1 MKKWLWLIG
10 LTLVLCVVW
19 AGAAAPA
26 IGQSADPDATDA
38 RIPPSLFIV
47 SIDGIRNSEAF
58 DAPNPAEFVPRIWGE
73 LKPQAAWYK
82 NFYNLAETYTTP
94 GNNTLVNGA
103 WAFAPNIGK
112 TMDLRAQAPTVF
124 EYYRRAYPNVPR
136 SKTWAVVGKANVRH
150 ADYSRHP
157 FFGAAYGAALSFPAE
172 SQDAIT
178 WQEMQRVMD
187 TYHPNLVFLHLG
199 EVDHAGHT
207 GDRDTYVAAIRQAD
221 SIVADLWAKLQADR
235 YYRGRTTLIV
245 TSDHGRHDDDH
256 GGFKGH
262 GGICEGDR
270 RLPFLALGRGIQP
283 GLEIDAP
290 HSQVDIA
297 PTVGRLLGF
306 RTPLVDGHVL
316 VEMLTPLPHP
326 PLLTDDRISDDLR
339 LTNDPGRS
347 ERPAIAA
354 NWLGLH
360 VVWADDRSGARSETG
375 QSAIYYKFRPTGST
389 AWTDD
394 LLISESGIEARAPA
408 VTADDNF
415 VHVTWQ
421 GLARSETGQSSGSVG
436 DRPEQW
442 ALFYRRYTPLSG
454 WSPVTEIARSVVE
467 GEPGGPAMLWEPE
480 IVTASTGPVVGAPV
494 YPGQVRAYPADNA
507 WSASQVTGEGNNAHG
522 VALAADG
529 DRVYATWSQIGD
541 GSWDIFYNHSTDGG
555 QTWGG
560 VRRLTSDVYNSY
572 DPSIAAADGQVHLV
586 WADDRSGTF
595 QVYYRHSTDGGRTWT
610 RDVPLTPATPDGGS
624 WHPSLVVAGQRLTL
638 AWEDYRDGN
647 AEVYARESLDGG
659 VTWSA
664 DRRVTAAAAY
674 SIYPRLTADGTLT
687 HGVWQDNRDGNW
699 EIYFAEELNAA
710 PTP

>member
-408 VTADDNF
+408 VTADDSF

-421 GLARSETGQSSGSVG
+421 GLARSETGQSSGHCSTG
-436 DRPEQW
+436 ATPRCLAGRPSPRSPGAW
-442 ALFYRRYTPLSG
+442 SRASPAGRPCCGSRRS
-454 WSPVTEIARSVVE
+454 SPPVPARSSVHRSTPARC
-467 GEPGGPAMLWEPE
+467 GPIPPTTPGARLRSPARATTPTAWLWRPTA
-480 IVTASTGPVVGAPV
+480 IASTLPGA
-494 YPGQVRAYPADNA
+494 R
-507 WSASQVTGEGNNAHG
+507 SATGAG
-522 VALAADG
+522 
-529 DRVYATWSQIGD
+529 
-541 GSWDIFYNHSTDGG
+541 IFST
-555 QTWGG
+555 T
-560 VRRLTSDVYNSY
+560 T
-572 DPSIAAADGQVHLV
+572 
-586 WADDRSGTF
+586 
-595 QVYYRHSTDGGRTWT
+595 
-610 RDVPLTPATPDGGS
+610 
-624 WHPSLVVAGQRLTL
+624 
-638 AWEDYRDGN
+638 
-647 AEVYARESLDGG
+647 
-659 VTWSA
+659 
-664 DRRVTAAAAY
+664 
-674 SIYPRLTADGTLT
+674 
-687 HGVWQDNRDGNW
+687 
-699 EIYFAEELNAA
+699 A
-710 PTP
+710 PTVARPGAECGG